1 VIKIFK
7 KILVITIT
15 ALGVGIIGFFIWAEN
30 PLGPM
35 KIVDEIV
42 DKSNIQF
49 VEEKEF
55 YKIGDM
61 NKVGL
66 IYYPGARVHP
76 KSYLPMGIEISKSGI
91 TTFISKM
98 SLNFA
103 VFSPNKAL
111 DIIKS
116 FPEIERWFIAGH
128 SLGGAM
134 AAKVVYENPEMFEG
148 LILNASYPAENNSL
162 KDRNIKVLSI
172 YAEKDGL
179 ATKEKIDNSRD
190 FLPQDTEYV
199 LIEGGNHA
207 QFGYYGPQNGDLE
220 AEISRKQQIEIV
232 VKKITEFIK

>member
-1 VIKIFK
+1 MIKN
-7 KILVITIT
+7 ILLV
-15 ALGVGIIGFFIWAEN
+15 AGLGISIGIIGFLIWASN

-35 KIVDEIV
+35 DIVDEIINQSETKV
-42 DKSNIQF
+42 IED
-49 VEEKEF
+49 KEF
-55 YKIGDM
+55 YRIGEM
-61 NKVGL
+61 SKTGL

-76 KSYLPMGIEISKSGI
+76 KSYIPLGIDLAGEEI

-111 DIIKS
+111 EIIRNN
-116 FPEIERWFIAGH
+116 PEIKEWFIAGH

-134 AAKVVYENPEMFEG
+134 AAKVVYENPGRFKG

-162 KDRNIKVLSI
+162 KDKNIKVLSI

-179 ATKEKIDNSRD
+179 ATVDKIDNSKNY
-190 FLPQDTEYV
+190 LPSDTEFV
-199 LIEGGNHA
+199 FIEGGNHA

-220 AEISRKQQIEIV
+220 AEISRKEQFEIV
-232 VKKITEFIK
+232 VKEITEFIK

>member
-1 VIKIFK
+1 MLKN
-7 KILVITIT
+7 ILLV
-15 ALGVGIIGFFIWAEN
+15 AGLGISVGIIGFLIWASN

-35 KIVDEIV
+35 DIVDEIINQSETKV
-42 DKSNIQF
+42 IED
-49 VEEKEF
+49 KEF
-55 YKIGDM
+55 YRIGEM
-61 NKVGL
+61 SKTGL

-76 KSYLPMGIEISKSGI
+76 KSYIPLGIDLAGEEI

-111 DIIKS
+111 EIIRNN
-116 FPEIERWFIAGH
+116 PEIKEWFIAGH

-134 AAKVVYENPEMFEG
+134 AAKVVYENPGRFKG

-162 KDRNIKVLSI
+162 KDKNIKVMSI

-179 ATKEKIDNSRD
+179 ATVDKIDNSKNY
-190 FLPQDTEYV
+190 LPSDTEFV
-199 LIEGGNHA
+199 FIEGGNHA

-220 AEISRKQQIEIV
+220 AEISRKEQFEIV
-232 VKKITEFIK
+232 VKEITEFIK

>member
-15 ALGVGIIGFFIWAEN
+15 ALDVGIIGFFIWAEN

-35 KIVDEIV
+35 EIV
-42 DKSNIQF
+42 DKSNIQV

-116 FPEIERWFIAGH
+116 FPEIERWFIAVH

-134 AAKVVYENPEMFEG
+134 AAKVIYENPEMFEG
-148 LILNASYPAENNSL
+148 LILNASYPAENNS
-162 KDRNIKVLSI
+162 
-172 YAEKDGL
+172 
-179 ATKEKIDNSRD
+179 
-190 FLPQDTEYV
+190 
-199 LIEGGNHA
+199 
-207 QFGYYGPQNGDLE
+207 
-220 AEISRKQQIEIV
+220 
-232 VKKITEFIK
+232 